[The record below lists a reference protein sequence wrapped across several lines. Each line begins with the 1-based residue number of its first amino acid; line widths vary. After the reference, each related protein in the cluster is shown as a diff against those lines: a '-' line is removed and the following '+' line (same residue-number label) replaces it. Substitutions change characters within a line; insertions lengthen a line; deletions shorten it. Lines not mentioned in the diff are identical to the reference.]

1 MILFKG
7 KIKDLTY
14 KELWLAWHFGRPIE
28 LLEAVDFSTN

>member
-7 KIKDLTY
+7 KIKNLTY

-28 LLEAVDFSTN
+28 PLEAVDFCKN